1 MSLSTI
7 AGTSAPPVNEVGT
20 QDTSEITPRQEFVGH
35 TYWVT
40 GAIHLPC
47 GQRMMTC
54 SLDGSLRVWN
64 LKTGKQ
70 IGEDWR
76 DGDWQEGDWR
86 NGESGVWTIALSPDG
101 EKVVSGSW
109 DGGVR
114 LWDTNKGKV
123 IAKWVGHKKDVISVC
138 WSRDGQRVL
147 SGSFDGTAREWDVEN
162 GETVLGPIETGH
174 KEVYAVIYSPDMTM
188 FATAGYTERTLPP
201 ESPLKI
207 WDSKTGE
214 LIITLR
220 GHTDPVNH
228 LAWTL
233 DGKTLISGSDD
244 HSIRTWDTT
253 TWTQIAVLQGH
264 TNIVYAIAISPN
276 NRILASA
283 SADNTTRLWNLNNSQ
298 PISLPLSRHGHG
310 TGAVACVS
318 FSADGKLPATG
329 CDDQNT
335 YTWDVHAIIR
345 KAGLDDLLLGRD
357 KKSVHII
364 ASATRRPV
372 QPLKINQVPRGFFD
386 GQPHRAHISARP
398 DAHEALS
405 NHASCTGFKTFFL
418 PDRMVRRSSWAIW

>member
-76 DGDWQEGDWR
+76 DGDRQEGDWR

-188 FATAGYTERTLPP
+188 FATAGYNERTLPP

-220 GHTDPVNH
+220 GHTDPMI
-228 LAWTL
+228 T
-233 DGKTLISGSDD
+233 
-244 HSIRTWDTT
+244 
-253 TWTQIAVLQGH
+253 
-264 TNIVYAIAISPN
+264 
-276 NRILASA
+276 
-283 SADNTTRLWNLNNSQ
+283 
-298 PISLPLSRHGHG
+298 PLGHG
-310 TGAVACVS
+310 I
-318 FSADGKLPATG
+318 LPPGPRSQCCKGTP
-329 CDDQNT
+329 
-335 YTWDVHAIIR
+335 ILSMPSR
-345 KAGLDDLLLGRD
+345 FLR
-357 KKSVHII
+357 II
-364 ASATRRPV
+364 ASSQVHRQTTQLDYGTSTTASPSACPSVVTVTV
-372 QPLKINQVPRGFFD
+372 QVQ
-386 GQPHRAHISARP
+386 
-398 DAHEALS
+398 
-405 NHASCTGFKTFFL
+405 
-418 PDRMVRRSSWAIW
+418 